1 MKELPI
7 PFEPFTSSQPKPQQP
22 KTNRRRETPRWVV
35 AQSRTDQKWQ
45 RWQNEAVESHYQ
57 QVIAK
62 VKELIIAYGGDTIY
76 EQNHKGNTDSYT
88 GMHSFVTRTFY
99 WRLDCEL
106 AYNYK
111 VYFAFHNC
119 PYEDTVTQMMQ
130 GYPLDRTTQE
140 HHFLQGYSAFYKRVL
155 EVQDPIHINTLKANR
170 P

>member
-7 PFEPFTSSQPKPQQP
+7 EFTPIPASAPDVQQP
-22 KTNRRRETPRWVV
+22 KTKRRRETPRWIV
-35 AQSRTDQKWQ
+35 AASRTDQKLQ
-45 RWQNEAVESHYQ
+45 RLQNEAVEDHYH

-62 VKELIIAYGGDTIY
+62 VKELIMQHGSDTIY
-76 EQNHKGNTDSYT
+76 VQNHKNNLDSYT
-88 GMHSFVTRTFY
+88 GMHSFVTSTFY

-119 PYEDTVTQMMQ
+119 PYEEIIRQMMR

-140 HHFLQGYSAFYKRVL
+140 YNFKQGYGTFYKRVL
-155 EVQDPIHINTLKANR
+155 EVQDPIHLTALKAYR